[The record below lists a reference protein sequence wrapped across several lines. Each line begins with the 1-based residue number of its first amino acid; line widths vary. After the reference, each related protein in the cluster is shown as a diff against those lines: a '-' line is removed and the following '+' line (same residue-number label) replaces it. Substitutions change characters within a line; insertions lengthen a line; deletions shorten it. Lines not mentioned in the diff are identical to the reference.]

1 MHKPFVSRRQF
12 LRLAGGVALTS
23 MLCSTGLAVGKKSA
37 RPNILFIMVDD
48 LGWSDL
54 GCYGSDLH
62 ETKNIDKLASQAVMF
77 TDAYSSSP
85 VCSPTRASVLSG
97 KHPARINMTVW
108 REAAKRP
115 AWACQGELLP
125 PITEDSL
132 SLEEITYAE
141 RLKQKGYLTAHIGK
155 WHVGD
160 FAHFPENHGFDIN
173 VGASIWGAPPTYF
186 YPYKGIIYD
195 EPRFIPDLA
204 KNEDGQYF
212 TDRKGEYL
220 TDRLTDEAMEI
231 MEQAGD
237 RPFFLN
243 LCYHTVH
250 TPIEGKK
257 KYVEYYKKKIK
268 QGMNHRNAKYAAM
281 VKSLDDNVG
290 RVLTKLKKLNIEDNT
305 LVIFCS
311 DNGGQINKWDGQTVT
326 NNSPLRSGKGGL
338 YEGGIR
344 VPLIIRWP
352 DNAKQNGKCSE
363 PVISMDLYAT
373 ICEVAKV
380 DYDKTKIDGKS
391 LINLLK
397 STDSG
402 LGRQYLCWH
411 YPHYYTN
418 ITSPVSAIR
427 CGDFKLLKYYEDNHV
442 ELYNIKQDLSEQN
455 DLSEKLIDKKDALLK
470 KLNAWCKQVNAQ
482 MPEVNPDYKK

>member
-1 MHKPFVSRRQF
+1 MRRSFISRRQF
-12 LRLAGGVALTS
+12 LRLAGGIVLTPI
-23 MLCSTGLAVGKKSA
+23 LGSTGLAVGKNSA

-62 ETKNIDKLASQAVMF
+62 ETKNIDKLASQSVMF

-115 AWACQGELLP
+115 VWACQGKLLP
-125 PITEDSL
+125 PITADSL
-132 SLEEITYAE
+132 SLEEVTYAE

-173 VGASIWGAPPTYF
+173 VGASVWGAPPTYF

-204 KNEDGQYF
+204 MNEDGQYF

-220 TDRLTDEAMEI
+220 TDRLTDEAI
-231 MEQAGD
+231 KIIEQASD
-237 RPFFLN
+237 KPFFIN
-243 LCYHTVH
+243 LSYHTVH

-257 KYVEYYKKKIK
+257 KYVNYYKKKIK

-290 RVLTKLKKLNIEDNT
+290 RVLAKLKKLNIEDNT
-305 LVIFCS
+305 LVIFYS

-352 DNAKQNGKCSE
+352 DNAKQNSKCSE
-363 PVISMDLYAT
+363 PVISMDMYAT
-373 ICEVAKV
+373 ICEAAKV
-380 DYDKTKIDGKS
+380 DYDKTEIDGKS

-418 ITSPVSAIR
+418 ITSPVSFTISNR
-427 CGDFKLLKYYEDNHV
+427 IC
-442 ELYNIKQDLSEQN
+442 LSKMI
-455 DLSEKLIDKKDALLK
+455 S
-470 KLNAWCKQVNAQ
+470 AQ
-482 MPEVNPDYKK
+482 SS